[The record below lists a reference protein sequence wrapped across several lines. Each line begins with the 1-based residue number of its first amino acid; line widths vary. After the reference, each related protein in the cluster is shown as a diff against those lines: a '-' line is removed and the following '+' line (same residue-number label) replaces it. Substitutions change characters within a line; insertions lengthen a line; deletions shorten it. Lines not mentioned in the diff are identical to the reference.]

1 MAPNGCSP
9 SCIWGLTHINMSGED
24 GSKERACRNGDEQR
38 RRWKGK
44 IGISHL
50 KWDYKD
56 REKEKENRSG
66 QTDV

>member
-1 MAPNGCSP
+1 MAALPAA
-9 SCIWGLTHINMSGED
+9 WGPTHINMSGED
-24 GSKERACRNGDEQR
+24 GSKERACRSGDEQR
-38 RRWKGK
+38 RRWRGK
-44 IGISHL
+44 IGISRL